1 MRRRSP
7 DNGLPATRPRV
18 LVVDD
23 DEATCDLLRALLTE
37 EGYAV
42 ATVPHGAAALELAK
56 YHQPAVII
64 LDERMPIMDGSSFVD
79 HYRSQARPPA
89 ALILLSAMND
99 VEENAKR
106 IGAAAFVRKPFDLDE
121 LLRVVEGCFAAT

>member
-1 MRRRSP
+1 VRPRSP
-7 DNGLPATRPRV
+7 DSGVPGTRPRV

-23 DEATCDLLRALLTE
+23 DDATCDLLRELLSE

-56 YHQPAVII
+56 HHQPAIII
-64 LDERMPIMDGSSFVD
+64 LDLRMPIMDGWSFVE
-79 HYRSQARPPA
+79 HYRRQARPPA
-89 ALILLSAMND
+89 PLILLSAMKD
-99 VEENAKR
+99 AEENAKR